1 MNFSKAPVV
10 SFSKS
15 KKIEKPND
23 NPGVGL
29 YNPKDKYTRSKVP
42 EYKYVLILI

>member
-29 YNPKDKYTRSKVP
+29 YNPKDKFTRSKVP
-42 EYKYVLILI
+42 EYKYPFIFI